1 MGQTAVVTF
10 TLSELATDFAAS
22 DITVMGGTLSGF
34 AQSATN
40 PLVYTATFTPAAGS
54 MSGAVYVASNRFSD
68 ASGNFNADG
77 NDANNAT
84 TFTLDI
90 APPTIAIT
98 SDKSILKAADTATIT
113 FTLSEISTNFDASDI
128 AVTGGTLSGFAQSA
142 SNPYVYTAIFT
153 PAAGSTGATV
163 SVASNK
169 FSDAGG
175 NQNQDGADANNTVSL
190 TVDQTPPTIIVSSP
204 KSSLGAGETATVTF
218 TLSEA
223 SSNFTLDDITVVG
236 GTLSNFTGSGTS
248 YSATFTPTAGAS
260 TASVKVD
267 SNKFTDA
274 AGNQNADGADA
285 NNTVSFNLDVTPP
298 TIIVSSDKTDLLA
311 GETATITFTLSEA
324 SNNFTASD
332 VTVNGGTLSGFVQ
345 SATNPLVYT
354 ATFTPTSTAAS
365 AMILVSSNTFSDAA
379 GNLNKDGSDL
389 NNAVALKT
397 NCPPPDTAPPTIAIT
412 SDKTD
417 LLVGQTA
424 TITFTLS
431 EASSDFTASDITV
444 NGGTLSGFVQSATNP
459 LVYTATFT
467 PTSTAASAMIL
478 VSSNTFSDAAG
489 NLNKDGSDLNNAVAL
504 KTNCPPPD
512 TAPPTIAISTDKTA
526 LGTGQTAMV
535 TFTLSEASS
544 DFTATDITVMG
555 GTLSGFAQ
563 SATNPLVYTATF
575 TPAAGSISGAVY
587 VSSNKFSDAAGNFNA
602 DGNDANNAAT
612 FSIDATPPTIAISTD
627 KVDLLVGQ
635 TATITFTLSEASNNF
650 TASDITVNGGTLT
663 GFAQS
668 ATNPLVYTAT
678 FTPTSTGASAMI
690 LVSSNTFS
698 DAAGN
703 LNKDGADL
711 NNAVALKTNCP
722 PADSTPPSIVIS
734 SNKVLLDEGET
745 ASINFTLSEA
755 STDFTL
761 GDITCLGGTL
771 SNLQGSGTSYT
782 ATFTPFATAKS
793 AALFVA
799 SYKFSD
805 AAGNFN
811 LDGADVNNAVSLG
824 IHCEIKPTT
833 PATPA
838 DTTAPTIAISS
849 AKALLA
855 QGETTTVTFTLSE
868 DSSDFS
874 LADITLLG
882 GTLSNFAGSGKVYTA
897 TFTPN
902 ATAKSAALF
911 VSSDKFTDAAGN
923 LNKDGSDN
931 NNAAS
936 FAINCTPVPPAPLTP
951 PAPSVVVAPGG
962 ITTPDTTPT
971 FQGTGTP
978 GNTIQIKDPAGNV
991 IGSAVV
997 GPNGQWNVTPTAP
1010 LPQGSNN
1017 LSITETSPSGA
1028 VSPSVPLPVVIDS
1041 VAPSAPSGA
1050 IAPGSNTG
1058 STTDNITSNNKPTLT
1073 GTGTPGDT
1081 IKITDPQGNVI
1092 GTAVVGPNGQWS
1104 ITPTTA
1110 LPTGTN
1116 NLSMVAIDPAGN
1128 VSPTAPLPV
1137 VIESGSLPAPT
1148 GGINPGSNTG
1158 STTDNITTNPQ
1169 PVLSGTGQPGDTIKI
1184 TDPAGN
1190 VIGSAVVGPN
1200 GQWNVTPTA
1209 PLPQGLNNLSI
1220 TETSPSGAVSP
1231 SVPLPVVIDSVGPS
1245 APSGTFAPGS
1255 NSGSTT
1261 DNITSVTQPTLT
1273 GTGTPGDTIKI
1284 TDPQGNVIGS
1294 AIVGPNGQWSL
1305 APTNPLP
1312 QGQNNLSIVAVDP
1325 AGNVSPPTPLP
1336 IFIDTVAPTIALSS
1350 NKTLLG
1356 NGESV
1361 TVTFTLSEASSDF
1374 TLADITAMGGT
1385 LSNFQGSGTTYFAT
1399 FTPNAGATSAALLVT
1414 SDKFSDA
1421 AGNLN
1426 KDGSDL
1432 NNALS
1437 FSVSAV
1443 VVPAPAA
1450 PSGTL
1455 APSSNSGSLTD
1466 NVTIDTTPTITGV
1479 GTPGDTIKITDPQ
1492 GNVIGTAI
1500 VAPNGSW
1507 SITPTTPLPQG
1518 NNNLAITEITPDG
1531 QTSPATILPI
1541 VIDSVAPLAPT
1552 AGINPAS
1559 NSGSLTD
1566 NVTIDTTPTIDGTG
1580 TPGDTIKIT
1589 DPQGNLIGTAI
1600 VGPNGQWSITPTTPL
1615 PTGTNNLSVTEIDP
1629 AGNISPAVPL
1639 PIVIETAV
1647 SAAPALVVR
1656 GRVFAGPI
1664 AATSATTEVVDA
1676 QNLIPD
1682 INTLQ
1687 TSASTS
1693 VTSTG
1698 GINLVQPKEVAV
1710 SLPTG
1715 TPTVI
1720 ATNPPVIT
1728 ESSVSS
1734 VAPPPGAMND
1744 GMILTPPSLTGN
1756 PSVTSGTGS
1765 TATGGGTLPNTTG

>member
-1 MGQTAVVTF
+1 
-10 TLSELATDFAAS
+10 
-22 DITVMGGTLSGF
+22 
-34 AQSATN
+34 
-40 PLVYTATFTPAAGS
+40 
-54 MSGAVYVASNRFSD
+54 
-68 ASGNFNADG
+68 
-77 NDANNAT
+77 
-84 TFTLDI
+84 
-90 APPTIAIT
+90 
-98 SDKSILKAADTATIT
+98 
-113 FTLSEISTNFDASDI
+113 
-128 AVTGGTLSGFAQSA
+128 
-142 SNPYVYTAIFT
+142 
-153 PAAGSTGATV
+153 
-163 SVASNK
+163 
-169 FSDAGG
+169 
-175 NQNQDGADANNTVSL
+175 
-190 TVDQTPPTIIVSSP
+190 
-204 KSSLGAGETATVTF
+204 
-218 TLSEA
+218 
-223 SSNFTLDDITVVG
+223 
-236 GTLSNFTGSGTS
+236 
-248 YSATFTPTAGAS
+248 
-260 TASVKVD
+260 
-267 SNKFTDA
+267 
-274 AGNQNADGADA
+274 
-285 NNTVSFNLDVTPP
+285 
-298 TIIVSSDKTDLLA
+298 
-311 GETATITFTLSEA
+311 
-324 SNNFTASD
+324 
-332 VTVNGGTLSGFVQ
+332 
-345 SATNPLVYT
+345 
-354 ATFTPTSTAAS
+354 
-365 AMILVSSNTFSDAA
+365 
-379 GNLNKDGSDL
+379 
-389 NNAVALKT
+389 
-397 NCPPPDTAPPTIAIT
+397 
-412 SDKTD
+412 
-417 LLVGQTA
+417 
-424 TITFTLS
+424 
-431 EASSDFTASDITV
+431 
-444 NGGTLSGFVQSATNP
+444 
-459 LVYTATFT
+459 
-467 PTSTAASAMIL
+467 
-478 VSSNTFSDAAG
+478 
-489 NLNKDGSDLNNAVAL
+489 
-504 KTNCPPPD
+504 
-512 TAPPTIAISTDKTA
+512 
-526 LGTGQTAMV
+526 
-535 TFTLSEASS
+535 
-544 DFTATDITVMG
+544 MG

-1017 LSITETSPSGA
+1017 LAITETSPSGAVSPSVPLPVVIDSVAPSAPSGAIAPGSNTGSTTDNITSNNKPTLTGTGTPGDTIKITDPQGNVIGTAVVGPNGQWSITPTTALPTGTNNLSMVAIDPAGNVSPTAPLPVVIESGSLPAPTGGINSGSNTGSPTDNITTNPQPVLSGTGTPGNTIQIKDPAGNVIGSAVVGPNGQWNVTPTAPLPQGSNNLAITETSPSGA

-1765 TATGGGTLPNTTG
+1765 TATGGGTLPNTTGGVSDSSGNGVAPPPGAMNDGMILTPPSVTGNPTTTSTAGVSGGADVFVYDNTGTLLGQTVLAADGTWSITAANRGSYRGPVLVKVIDANGSAINYIDEVSATGKSFDTTLRAQAVADVGQSNFTVAADQSATLVVNITPVTELAVRSAGIADNANQPLASAAAINTANANVAKALGMAGVDIIGEPTTTNSPTFTATNRYDANGVVVLTAGEKYGLVLAKLSGLDSVKGNIDASLDALQTELLAGGTLSTTGATLMDTGRLNALAALKAPNTGASELTFLIDTPLNRWLLGDIVVTAQTITATTVNLTGSALPGS